1 MTFSLKVALRSFGFK
16 PRQRQSQSQTRN
28 LTRRELFA
36 AIRKSP
42 LPSINIS
49 PARSEQSDDQRSRR
63 LPSTPSNLRRQGGQH
78 DQQ

>member
-42 LPSINIS
+42 LPSINRS
-49 PARSEQSDDQRSRR
+49 PARSERSDDQRSRR
-63 LPSTPSNLRRQGGQH
+63 PPSNPPNHDRQGGQH
-78 DQQ
+78 E

>member
-49 PARSEQSDDQRSRR
+49 PARSEQHDDHRSGR
-63 LPSTPSNLRRQGGQH
+63 LPSSPPSHNRQGGHH
-78 DQQ
+78 DHQ